1 MDLFFGDDVEKYKTY
16 HYASAVKF
24 LPYGCLVDHFQHEI
38 YKNPDMSPAQRK
50 STWRKLEKKYLPY
63 RDYRDLDILNR
74 GGYWFRQGHIFKDP
88 FYYIDYV
95 LAQLC
100 ALNFYKKMQEDYKLA
115 WEDYIKICKLGGKYS
130 FLNLVKVANID
141 NPFN

>member
-1 MDLFFGDDVEKYKTY
+1 
-16 HYASAVKF
+16 
-24 LPYGCLVDHFQHEI
+24 
-38 YKNPDMSPAQRK
+38 MSPARRK
-50 STWRKLEKKYLPY
+50 STWRELEKKYLPY